1 MYASERLRC
10 VHPTADALALST
22 VTDLEEAG
30 IPSFAASAI
39 AAFFGNAPKG
49 NSEPASAPQTA
60 LAPDPGPLPDLE
72 PQPEASLAQGD
83 TVILYS
89 R

>member
-1 MYASERLRC
+1 MYASARLRC
-10 VHPTADALALST
+10 VHSTADALALST
-22 VTDLEEAG
+22 VTDLEKAG
-30 IPSFAASAI
+30 IPGPAASAI

-49 NSEPASAPQTA
+49 NSEPAPAPQTVLA
-60 LAPDPGPLPDLE
+60 LEPGPLPDLE

-83 TVILYS
+83 TVILHS